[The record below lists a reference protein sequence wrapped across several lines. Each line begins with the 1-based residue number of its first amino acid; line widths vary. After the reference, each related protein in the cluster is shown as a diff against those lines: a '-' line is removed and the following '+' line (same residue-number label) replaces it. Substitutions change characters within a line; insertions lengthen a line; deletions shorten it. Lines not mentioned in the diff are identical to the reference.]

1 MLIGRSQLQLPLDT
15 DGTTGTSFP
24 YLDPIQRS
32 ILHFDFEV
40 TCSITLEIG
49 SHCVKSVVN
58 ISVVVV
64 RKHRLTAK
72 RNLSPST
79 GCYEVHDASLDEL
92 VRTRKFLKCA
102 AIFFRRWRANTVPAT
117 TTGWLPVPPCHHYVT
132 SKSDSAS
139 AHQSLRNPTAL
150 SKSDSVTNHFE
161 IRQRHLSLRN
171 PTASPITSNPTA
183 IQPPDSTRL
192 PALRTTKTTAEVWM
206 WPYKFNYINK
216 YKTN

>member
-40 TCSITLEIG
+40 TCSITLESG
-49 SHCVKSVVN
+49 PHCLKSVVN

-79 GCYEVHDASLDEL
+79 GCYKVHDASLDEL

-117 TTGWLPVPPCHHYVT
+117 TTGWLPVPPCHRAT
-132 SKSDSAS
+132 IT
-139 AHQSLRNPTAL
+139 SLRNPTAHQRI
-150 SKSDSVTNHFE
+150 NHFE
-161 IRQRHLSLRN
+161 IRQRCRN
-171 PTASPITSNPTA
+171 PTASPITSKSDSVTYHFEIRQRHQSLRIQLQFNPL
-183 IQPPDSTRL
+183 TRL
-192 PALRTTKTTAEVWM
+192 DYQHYERQKQQRRYECGRT
-206 WPYKFNYINK
+206 NSII
-216 YKTN
+216 